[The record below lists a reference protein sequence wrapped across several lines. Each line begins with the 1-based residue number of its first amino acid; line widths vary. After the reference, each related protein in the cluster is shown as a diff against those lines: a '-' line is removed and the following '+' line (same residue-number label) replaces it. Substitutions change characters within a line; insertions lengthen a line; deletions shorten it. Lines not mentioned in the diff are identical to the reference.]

1 MYACFPHCGLS
12 DGAYDNVVE
21 QKIINCSYKSVEILE
36 TKVCDIFHKHYGI
49 LKHYNFVFEENTDIG
64 VM

>member
-1 MYACFPHCGLS
+1 MYAFCPNCGLS
-12 DGAYDNVVE
+12 DGADDTIIEY
-21 QKIINCSYKSVEILE
+21 KIINYSYNSAEILE
-36 TKVCDIFHKHYGI
+36 TKVCDICHKHYGV